1 MLQRELQK
9 HQWKAFFRHPMLK
22 RNVGVRIF
30 MLFIFGI
37 LGIQLFSLSFL
48 LDSILLEVGNYSLAI
63 YTFNSFILYLFL
75 FDFTVKYVFKQNQS
89 MQIMPYLTLPIS
101 RNRLFNF
108 LLVKE
113 FSNIWNLYLPI
124 LIIPFAL
131 KSIIPYYSFGTA
143 ILYILFLYL
152 ICVNNS
158 LLVNVFNNLL
168 KRNSWFFFVPIIII
182 AAITGIP
189 FISSIDWGVY
199 TVKLGEYLL
208 QNNIIVW
215 FTQVIV
221 LVSLWLINLRLMKYG
236 LYRELEG
243 KKTEKAIAFSRFSFL
258 DRLGEIGEFI
268 NLELK
273 MIIRSKRLRQQ
284 LLSVAFMF
292 VYYFLMI
299 YSDRSVFHSFFML
312 SFFTMFVIGSL
323 GLILSQYMFTT
334 ESSFFDGLMSRNH
347 SLLNMIKGKYILYSS
362 YALLVTCFLMIPVFQ
377 GKLDFLL
384 TISILF
390 YTTGFLFFLMFQN
403 AVYNKSYFDLFDG
416 GMFNW
421 KGTSGNMLVVT
432 MLGMFIPIIL
442 VSIIK
447 AVFSQTIACYFML
460 ITGLLF
466 TLTANYWIKWTYSR
480 FLKRRYKNM
489 EGFRSNA

>member
-1 MLQRELQK
+1 MLQQELQK

-22 RNVGVRIF
+22 RNIGVRIF
-30 MLFIFGI
+30 MLFIFSI
-37 LGIQLFSLSFL
+37 LGIQLFSFSFL
-48 LDSILLEVGNYSLAI
+48 LDTILLGIGKYSLAI
-63 YTFNSFILYLFL
+63 HTFNSFILYLFL

-89 MQIMPYLTLPIS
+89 MQIMPYLTLPVS
-101 RNRLFNF
+101 KNRLFNF

-113 FSNIWNLYLPI
+113 FSNIWNLYLPV

-131 KSIIPYYSFGTA
+131 KSITPYFGFGTA

-168 KRNSWFFFVPIIII
+168 RRNSWFFFVPIILI
-182 AAITGIP
+182 AAVTGLP
-189 FISSIDWGVY
+189 FISSIDWGIY
-199 TVKLGEYLL
+199 TVKLGEWLL
-208 QNNIIVW
+208 QNNFLVWLAQIIVL
-215 FTQVIV
+215 I
-221 LVSLWLINLRLMKYG
+221 SLWLINLRLMKYG

-243 KKTEKAIAFSRFSFL
+243 KRTEKAITFSRLSFL
-258 DRLGEIGEFI
+258 DRLGEMGEFI

-273 MIIRSKRLRQQ
+273 MIIRSKRLKQQ

-292 VYYFLMI
+292 VYYFIMI
-299 YSDRSVFHSFFML
+299 YSENAAFKSFFML

-323 GLILSQYMFTT
+323 GLILSQYMFTA
-334 ESSFFDGLMSRNH
+334 ESSFFDGLMSRDH

-362 YALLVTCFLMIPVFQ
+362 YALLITCFLMIPVFQ
-377 GKLDFLL
+377 GRLDLL
-384 TISILF
+384 LAVSTLF
-390 YTTGFLFFLMFQN
+390 YTIGFLFFLMFQN

-447 AVFSQTIACYFML
+447 VIFSQAVACYFML
-460 ITGLLF
+460 VTGLLF
-466 TLTANYWIKWTYSR
+466 TLTSSYWIKWTYGR
-480 FLKRRYKNM
+480 FLKRKYKNM